1 MRKLTKMKL
10 KEFNEMTDSEMKSI
24 RGGYD
29 TYSELRDCHRGYT
42 ELQCLAICEVEIVY
56 GGKTLIAA
64 GSCHHSGIED
74 ICACVVD

>member
-29 TYSELRDCHRGYT
+29 TYSQLKKCPRGYT
-42 ELQCLAICEVEIVY
+42 ELQCAGVCEVEIEY
-56 GGKTLIAA
+56 GGKKLVAA
-64 GSCHHSGIED
+64 GSCHHSGIKD
-74 ICACVVD
+74 ICMCVVD